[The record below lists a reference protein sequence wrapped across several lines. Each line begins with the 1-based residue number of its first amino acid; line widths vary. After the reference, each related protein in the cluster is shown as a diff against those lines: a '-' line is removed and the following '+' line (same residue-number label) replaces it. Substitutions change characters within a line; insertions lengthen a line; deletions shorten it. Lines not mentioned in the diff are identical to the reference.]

1 VVGENKSSPPYQSL
15 LSDYA
20 RNVILFVQVVNS
32 DSAVNDH
39 RGVGSQR
46 EDPMYIG
53 LGTLVLIVV
62 IVLLVMMMRGR
73 RR

>member
-1 VVGENKSSPPYQSL
+1 MTTEGQ
-15 LSDYA
+15 
-20 RNVILFVQVVNS
+20 
-32 DSAVNDH
+32 DH
-39 RGVGSQR
+39 RER
-46 EDPMYIG
+46 IPMYIG